1 MGIPYS
7 RPKSVARRTS
17 LAARAVAK
25 PGSKFPLNRNLGN
38 FSVRDMRLVNPRGTD
53 LSSGEFHLNDRPSEL
68 SGKTLGLLENHK
80 ANSDKVLQ
88 ELAVILKEKYDLKDV
103 IMLSKHSAS
112 LPTKPE
118 VVQELMD
125 KVDVLIT
132 GIGD

>member
-1 MGIPYS
+1 MAET
-7 RPKSVARRTS
+7 VT
-17 LAARAVAK
+17 V
-25 PGSKFPLNRNLGN
+25 RN
-38 FSVRDMRLVNPRGTD
+38 MRLVNPQGTD
-53 LSSGEFHLNDRPSEL
+53 LAQRDFELNDRPQSL
-68 SGKTLGLLENHK
+68 AGKTLGLLENSK

-88 ELAVILKEKYDLKDV
+88 EVAAILKEKYDLKDV